1 VQDMKVLLRLLYTAS
16 YIQID
21 GQFLEK
27 PQLLCLLRLAD
38 AYEMTDC
45 VVECALALCPVA
57 DYDEAVQIRP
67 AIPDSV
73 LSHKGLAPLLKEG
86 GDVIAKALPSI
97 DALWTP
103 GVNSSDRQG
112 VAFNRRFVDAGSELV
127 RPLTGVEIG
136 RDNTRASYPGY
147 GSCTLLPEPQDQ
159 EREPYL
165 YA

>member
-57 DYDEAVQIRP
+57 DYDEAAQIRP

-73 LSHKGLAPLLKEG
+73 LSHKGLAPLRAEM
-86 GDVIAKALPSI
+86 
-97 DALWTP
+97 
-103 GVNSSDRQG
+103 SSP
-112 VAFNRRFVDAGSELV
+112 RRCL
-127 RPLTGVEIG
+127 
-136 RDNTRASYPGY
+136 
-147 GSCTLLPEPQDQ
+147 Q
-159 EREPYL
+159 
-165 YA
+165 